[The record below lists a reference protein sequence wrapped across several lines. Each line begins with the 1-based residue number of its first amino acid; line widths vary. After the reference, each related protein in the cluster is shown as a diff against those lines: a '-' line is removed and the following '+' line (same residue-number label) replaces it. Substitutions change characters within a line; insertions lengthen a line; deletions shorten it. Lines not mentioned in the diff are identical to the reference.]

1 MTALALPVDHV
12 LLLAGT
18 LFLIGLTGVLVRR
31 NVIFLL
37 MSLELMLNGCG
48 LAFIAAG
55 ARWGEADGQVM
66 YMLVLTLAA
75 AEAVLAL
82 ALILQLRARPKAE
95 MTGTSADLNIDTLSD
110 LRG

>member
-1 MTALALPVDHV
+1 MTAVPIPLDQV

-31 NVIFLL
+31 NVIFILL
-37 MSLELMLNGCG
+37 SLELMLNGCG
-48 LAFIAAG
+48 LAFVVAG

-66 YMLVLTLAA
+66 YMLVLALAA

-82 ALILQLRARPKAE
+82 ALILQLRGRLSAGPS
-95 MTGTSADLNIDTLSD
+95 GTTADLDIDALSE

>member
-1 MTALALPVDHV
+1 MMAATIPLDQV

-18 LFLIGLTGVLVRR
+18 LFLIGLLGVIVRR
-31 NVIFLL
+31 NVLFILL
-37 MSLELMLNGCG
+37 SLELMLNGCG
-48 LAFIAAG
+48 LAFVVAG

-66 YMLVLTLAA
+66 YMIVLTLAA

-82 ALILQLRARPKAE
+82 ALILQLRSRSAAGPI
-95 MTGTSADLNIDTLSD
+95 GTTEALNIDTLNE